1 MEAKNREEKEAKQ
14 KEAQE
19 KIRVREEERKQR
31 QEEAKKTKE
40 ESKRVA
46 NIEKNLLKL
55 PNVDKVYLTAFKGNK
70 SINNVNKNALLNKVS
85 KDKIIR
91 NIRNEVKPMFLGK
104 RRVEFVNPGNYN
116 SLKKNVEN
124 KLAEKKAGEADLELL
139 KSFLQTW
146 SFLKNM

>member
-70 SINNVNKNALLNKVS
+70 SINNVNKNALLNKLR
-85 KDKIIR
+85 KIR
-91 NIRNEVKPMFLGK
+91 LSE
-104 RRVEFVNPGNYN
+104 Y
-116 SLKKNVEN
+116 S
-124 KLAEKKAGEADLELL
+124 
-139 KSFLQTW
+139 
-146 SFLKNM
+146 